1 MGCVEEESSLS
12 LLLKTSVVVEEA
24 GSGKGT
30 CAVEETHS
38 VKDNREHSYNPTSA
52 CSAPLTCCRLRPREF
67 WEVKDPVA
75 VVRCRC
81 RAIWLLR
88 VVSCLLPV
96 QQHPYR
102 RITCSSAD
110 SGVSESTYVS
120 FSSSNEGIPN
130 TEISSNKFPSPSN
143 LQRKTNS
150 SFTVSRW
157 PNHISGDIN
166 FIFGVFGIGHGVG
179 GRWDWEEEVKEHMSV
194 SFWGFNKTVI
204 ELLNLM
210 LLQDRQERA
219 VPSGINI

>member
-12 LLLKTSVVVEEA
+12 LLLKTSVVVEEG
-24 GSGKGT
+24 GSGKGA

-75 VVRCRC
+75 VVCCRC

-102 RITCSSAD
+102 RLTCSSAD

-130 TEISSNKFPSPSN
+130 IEISSNPSPQTCNAKPTAVSPF
-143 LQRKTNS
+143 LVGQITFQTILISYLGFLVLDMGWEVGGIGRKRLKNTC
-150 SFTVSRW
+150 RL
-157 PNHISGDIN
+157 
-166 FIFGVFGIGHGVG
+166 VFGGSI
-179 GRWDWEEEVKEHMSV
+179 K
-194 SFWGFNKTVI
+194 
-204 ELLNLM
+204 L
-210 LLQDRQERA
+210 
-219 VPSGINI
+219 